1 MLEKILD
8 GRNVEKALKQV
19 IANKGVGGMD
29 GMQLD
34 ELRPSIQT
42 IYQTFKTKILEGNY
56 LPQAVKKVEIPK
68 PNGGKRMLGIPTVTD
83 RLIQQCIH
91 QTLTGIYDPT
101 FDEWSYGFRPKRN
114 AHQAILQAQ
123 TFLNEGYVWT
133 VELDL
138 EKFFDTVN
146 HDKLMGLLSKSIKD
160 KRVLKL
166 IRSYLTAGIMEG
178 GIVSQRTEGTP
189 QGSPLSP
196 LLSNILLDVLDK
208 ELRNRGH
215 RFVRYADDCTI
226 YVKSEKA
233 ATRVAASI
241 IKYIEEELKLKVN
254 RAKTRVGRANYSTL
268 LGYSF
273 YQFKGKWELRLS
285 DKTKE
290 RLQAKCKELTQ
301 RSRGQSIPQQIKAL
315 QKMIPGWVEY
325 FRFANA
331 RSVLEHIDELVRTRL
346 RIGVW
351 KQWKLPR
358 TRVKNLIK
366 LGVSKGQSYM
376 WGNSSKGYCRVAHSP
391 ILLRTLTKDY
401 WRRQGYIGFAITY
414 NEKRNVQPPLF

>member
-1 MLEKILD
+1 
-8 GRNVEKALKQV
+8 
-19 IANKGVGGMD
+19 
-29 GMQLD
+29 
-34 ELRPSIQT
+34 
-42 IYQTFKTKILEGNY
+42 
-56 LPQAVKKVEIPK
+56 
-68 PNGGKRMLGIPTVTD
+68 MLGIPTVTD

-101 FDEWSYGFRPKRN
+101 FDAWSYGFRPKRN

-123 TFLNEGYVWT
+123 TFLKEGYVWT

-226 YVKSEKA
+226 
-233 ATRVAASI
+233 
-241 IKYIEEELKLKVN
+241 
-254 RAKTRVGRANYSTL
+254 
-268 LGYSF
+268 
-273 YQFKGKWELRLS
+273 
-285 DKTKE
+285 
-290 RLQAKCKELTQ
+290 
-301 RSRGQSIPQQIKAL
+301 
-315 QKMIPGWVEY
+315 
-325 FRFANA
+325 
-331 RSVLEHIDELVRTRL
+331 
-346 RIGVW
+346 
-351 KQWKLPR
+351 
-358 TRVKNLIK
+358 
-366 LGVSKGQSYM
+366 
-376 WGNSSKGYCRVAHSP
+376 
-391 ILLRTLTKDY
+391 
-401 WRRQGYIGFAITY
+401 
-414 NEKRNVQPPLF
+414 